1 MTAYALLAALVV
13 LLLVRAWRE
22 GERIE
27 ETWSRLEDEADR

>member
-1 MTAYALLAALVV
+1 MAYALCAVLAV

-27 ETWSRLEDEADR
+27 EAWSRLEDEADR